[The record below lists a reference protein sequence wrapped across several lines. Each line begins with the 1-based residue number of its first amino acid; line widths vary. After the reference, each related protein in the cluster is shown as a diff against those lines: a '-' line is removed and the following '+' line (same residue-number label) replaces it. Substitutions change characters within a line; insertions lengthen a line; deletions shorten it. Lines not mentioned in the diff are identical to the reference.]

1 MPLSESRSGITTH
14 PEVDFEAL
22 GRDYLAQVGASDDAP
37 ILEAAPMNA
46 LLLGAIARALPRAR
60 FLHVTRDPQDNAL
73 SLLASPRGDAGLV
86 NDDVGRLGVETA
98 RHGELMQHWQDVLPG
113 RIMDV
118 QYESLVNK
126 PEMVLRV
133 ACAFL
138 GLRYQPSLVAHDLH
152 ERRIGRARPYADK
165 LAALAAV
172 TALA

>member
-1 MPLSESRSGITTH
+1 MSGRPSFWPLSAASLGD
-14 PEVDFEAL
+14 VDFEAL
-22 GRDYLAQVGASDDAP
+22 GRDYLAQVGAGDEAP
-37 ILEAAPMNA
+37 ILEAAPTNA

-73 SLLASPRGDAGLV
+73 SLLALPRSDAGLV
-86 NDDVGRLGVETA
+86 NDDVASLESEMA

-138 GLRYQPSLVAHDLH
+138 GLRFQPSLVAHEWH
-152 ERRIGRARPYADK
+152 ERRIGRARPYADR
-165 LAALAAV
+165 LAGA
-172 TALA
+172 TAQA